1 MSASFVPDFAVIDGR
16 LVEQP
21 SLFVDDAGNV
31 SVPSP
36 GAPLRRLSGK
46 LLLPGFVNGHSH
58 AFQRVLRGR
67 TELRAEGN
75 EADDFWSW
83 RERMYQAA
91 TALTPEQL
99 YAVSKQAFVEMALAG
114 VTTVGEFHYLQH
126 QADGT
131 PYDDESLLAKTVI
144 QAARDVGLRI
154 VLLRVG
160 YARAGFQVA
169 ENPRQRRFIDSDVE
183 SFLRRVEALRSP
195 VKDPLV
201 SVGVAPHSVRAVPR
215 SWLQEIAKSVT
226 AGPVHMHVAE
236 QPAELRACLA
246 ETGRR
251 PIELLAEVGLLGP
264 RFTGVHAIH
273 LEANEVELLGTSKS
287 LVCACPS
294 TERNLGD
301 GVVRA
306 DELLQAGVEVSL
318 GSDSQAHI
326 DLLEEARQ
334 LEGHLRLLR
343 LGRAVLF
350 PRSVEGPRE
359 SALGQVLLRA
369 LTTAGA
375 RSLGVD
381 TGALRAGQPAD
392 FVTIDLT
399 HPSMVGVPRE
409 ALVSAAM
416 MGGSSAA
423 IRDVCVQ
430 GRLIVEGGRHAVAE
444 RTADGF
450 RAVMAALA

>member
-1 MSASFVPDFAVIDGR
+1 
-16 LVEQP
+16 
-21 SLFVDDAGNV
+21 
-31 SVPSP
+31 
-36 GAPLRRLSGK
+36 
-46 LLLPGFVNGHSH
+46 
-58 AFQRVLRGR
+58 
-67 TELRAEGN
+67 
-75 EADDFWSW
+75 
-83 RERMYQAA
+83 
-91 TALTPEQL
+91 
-99 YAVSKQAFVEMALAG
+99 
-114 VTTVGEFHYLQH
+114 
-126 QADGT
+126 
-131 PYDDESLLAKTVI
+131 
-144 QAARDVGLRI
+144 
-154 VLLRVG
+154 
-160 YARAGFQVA
+160 
-169 ENPRQRRFIDSDVE
+169 
-183 SFLRRVEALRSP
+183 
-195 VKDPLV
+195 
-201 SVGVAPHSVRAVPR
+201 
-215 SWLQEIAKSVT
+215 
-226 AGPVHMHVAE
+226 
-236 QPAELRACLA
+236 
-246 ETGRR
+246 
-251 PIELLAEVGLLGP
+251 
-264 RFTGVHAIH
+264 
-273 LEANEVELLGTSKS
+273 
-287 LVCACPS
+287 VCACPS

-416 MGGSSAA
+416 MGGASAA

-444 RTADGF
+444 RTADAF

>member
-1 MSASFVPDFAVIDGR
+1 M
-16 LVEQP
+16 
-21 SLFVDDAGNV
+21 
-31 SVPSP
+31 
-36 GAPLRRLSGK
+36 
-46 LLLPGFVNGHSH
+46 NGHSH

-91 TALTPEQL
+91 TALKPEQL

-169 ENPRQRRFIDSDVE
+169 ENPRQRRFIDGDVE
-183 SFLRRVEALRSP
+183 SFLRRVEGLRSS
-195 VKDPLV
+195 VTDPLV
-201 SVGVAPHSVRAVPR
+201 TVGVAPHSVRAVPR
-215 SWLQEIAKSVT
+215 SWLEAIAKSVT
-226 AGPVHMHVAE
+226 QGPVHMHVSE

-251 PIELLAEVGLLGP
+251 PIELLSDVGLLGP

-273 LEANEVELLGTSKS
+273 LEAKEVELLGQSKS

-301 GVVRA
+301 GIVRA
-306 DELLQAGVEVSL
+306 DELLKAGVEVSL

-350 PRSVEGPRE
+350 PGVVEGPRE
-359 SALGQVLLRA
+359 SALGEVLLRA
-369 LTTAGA
+369 LTAAGA

-381 TGALRAGQPAD
+381 TGALRAGQLAD
-392 FVTIDLT
+392 FVTIDLN

-416 MGGSSAA
+416 LGASSAA

-430 GRLIVEGGRHAVAE
+430 GRLIVEDGRHPEAE

-450 RAVMAALA
+450 RAVMSALA